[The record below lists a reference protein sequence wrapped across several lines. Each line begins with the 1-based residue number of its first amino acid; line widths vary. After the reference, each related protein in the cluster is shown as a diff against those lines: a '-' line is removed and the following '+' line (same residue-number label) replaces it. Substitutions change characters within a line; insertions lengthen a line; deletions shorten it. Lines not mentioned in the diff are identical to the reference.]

1 MNTNELLNI
10 PDLQFVKW
18 CEEHYSINRG
28 VYNTID
34 QKLFE
39 LGYSTI
45 QYRRKAL
52 VEFLQANV
60 ETTERKFY
68 KFGIGNLSDALQK
81 LKCAQSNIDEVS
93 KNKKEFTVK

>member
-1 MNTNELLNI
+1 MKNNELFNL

-18 CEEHYSINRG
+18 CEEKFSINRG

-39 LGYSTI
+39 LGHITV

-52 VEFLQANV
+52 IDFLQANV
-60 ETTERKFY
+60 ETTESKFY
-68 KFGIGNLSDALQK
+68 KFGVGNLSDALQK
-81 LKCAQSNIDEVS
+81 LKKVQANPNEQLKTEEFV
-93 KNKKEFTVK
+93 KK